1 MKTTLT
7 TLIIISLISLSLT
20 ACPEIKILSN
30 EVKTGYATRYWD
42 CCKPHCS
49 WPGNAGSAGVSSF
62 CDFSQNKLF
71 EGDSACDDGPATTCL
86 SQIPFTIDGCEYG
99 FLFAAAPGSAGNTCG
114 KCYKLDLDIGKTL
127 IVMATNIGWDV
138 QGGQFNLMI
147 PGGGVGLDNGCK
159 TWDSSLMG
167 ATYGGLLSECGAG
180 NVDCLR
186 QKCNIAFAN
195 EELAREGCLFL
206 ADFMNAAD
214 NPRISYQEVECPDV
228 LKEKY

>member
-20 ACPEIKILSN
+20 ACPEIKILSY

-62 CDFSQNKLF
+62 CDFSQNKLS

-147 PGGGVGLDNGCK
+147 PGGGVGLENGCK

>member
-1 MKTTLT
+1 MKT
-7 TLIIISLISLSLT
+7 IIIIITYISLLSLITSP
-20 ACPEIKILSN
+20 CPEIKALKN
-30 EVKTGYATRYWD
+30 EIKNGYVTRYWD

-49 WPGNAGSAGVSSF
+49 WSENAGEAGASSF
-62 CDFSQNKLF
+62 CNFSQEKIL
-71 EGDSACDDGPATTCL
+71 EGGSACYGGPATTCL
-86 SQIPFTIDGCEYG
+86 SQIPFTIDDCEYG
-99 FLFAAAPGSAGNTCG
+99 FVFAAAPGSAGNTCG

-138 QGGQFNLMI
+138 QGGQFALMI
-147 PGGGVGLDNGCK
+147 PGGGAGLDNGCK